1 MSELLFFPMSMPNE
15 TLHSRITRYHYL
27 SGNKTEPET
36 FRDLFDAA
44 PFPLIIL
51 PKQIETL
58 ATRLPGEAESNLSE
72 LIETN
77 TILPAYKPFLG
88 ISDTAVQGAGAGL
101 LSQVVRVPRR
111 EGASQGKAK
120 ICLSCVQQDFMELG
134 SAYWHRSHQ
143 LPGVTAC
150 WRHGDALIHCCSNCS
165 HPFYRANKLLP
176 DLTGQCICGWSPLSA
191 PAELLVSEHE
201 RHYAIFAHEILQRN
215 LPFVNWS
222 VLAACYRRQGRK
234 RGFAHGEL
242 MGTAK
247 LADSIQSKYGDEVL
261 SRIDKAYA
269 AGKRHQWIRFT
280 TTRGQIDM
288 PLARHLLIAQHLF
301 GDADGFEKCL
311 AKEMMLA
318 GVHKLAPHTKTR
330 RLPPSKNHQFR
341 QKIEMLME
349 TRSDI
354 GMEYLWANAYQ
365 ATRWLAENDKS
376 WLAAKLA
383 AVEEPSDT
391 VESSRDPRDERY
403 AALIQSCI
411 DELYLVKKSQKRA
424 NIGNIL
430 GLLPAAVRMT
440 TAKRKEKFPLVS
452 HQLELHFESL
462 WHFRLRRAVWAV
474 AEMARLG
481 LPPNNSSA
489 RLLSTLPSQAWSAIV
504 NFFEWELEKMTA
516 EIVDVESL
524 LKSTGVSRQWAGPPG
539 YDMPMGGHAYL
550 GINAQAPRSLTP

>member
-1 MSELLFFPMSMPNE
+1 MPDE

-58 ATRLPGEAESNLSE
+58 AARLPGDAESNLGE
-72 LIETN
+72 LIEIN

-88 ISDTAVQGAGAGL
+88 ISDTSVQSASTGI
-101 LSQVVRVPRR
+101 LSGVVRVPRR

-120 ICLSCVQQDFMELG
+120 ICLSCVQQDFIELG
-134 SAYWHRSHQ
+134 CAYWHRSHQ

-150 WRHGDALIHCCSNCS
+150 WRHGEGLIHCCSSCS

-176 DLTGQCICGWSPLSA
+176 DLAGKCICGWSPLSM
-191 PAELLVSEHE
+191 PAVSLVSEHE
-201 RHYAIFAHEILQRN
+201 RQYAIFAHEVLQRN

-234 RGFAHGEL
+234 RGFVYGKL

-247 LADSIQSKYGDEVL
+247 LADSIKSKYGDEVL

-269 AGKRHQWIRFT
+269 SGKLHQWIRFT

-288 PLARHLLIAQHLF
+288 PLARHLLIAHHLF
-301 GDADGFEKCL
+301 GDADGFERNL

-318 GVHKLAPHTKTR
+318 GAYRSAPQTKSR
-330 RLPPSKNHQFR
+330 QFLPSKNHQFR
-341 QKIEMLME
+341 KKIEMLIE

-365 ATRWLAENDKS
+365 ATRWLVENDKS

-383 AVEEPSDT
+383 AVEKTSGA
-391 VESSRDPRDERY
+391 VVSCSDPRDERY
-403 AALIQSCI
+403 AALIQNCI
-411 DELYLVKKSQKRA
+411 DDLYRVTKSQKRA
-424 NIGNIL
+424 NISNIL
-430 GLLPAAVRMT
+430 GLLPTAVRMT
-440 TAKRKEKFPLVS
+440 PAKRKEKFPLVS
-452 HQLELHFESL
+452 HQLELHFESV
-462 WHFRLRRAVWAV
+462 WHFRLRRAVWVV

-489 RLLSTLPSQAWSAIV
+489 RLLSTLPSLAWSAIV
-504 NFFEWELEKMTA
+504 NFFEWELEKMTM
-516 EIVDVESL
+516 EIIDVESL
-524 LKSTGVSRQWAGPPG
+524 LKSTGVSRQWVGPPG

-550 GINAQAPRSLTP
+550 GVNAQAPSSLTP